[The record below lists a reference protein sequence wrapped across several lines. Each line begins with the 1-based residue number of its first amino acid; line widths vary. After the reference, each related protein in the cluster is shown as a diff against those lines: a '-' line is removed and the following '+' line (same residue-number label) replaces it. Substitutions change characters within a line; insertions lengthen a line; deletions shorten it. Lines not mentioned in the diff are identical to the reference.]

1 MPIYEFRCADC
12 GKITNYFT
20 RKVDTATKVACEHCQ
35 SQDTSRMMSK
45 FGRSYSRE
53 EIVEMY
59 GDPSEQGGGPDAYR
73 DPRQIG
79 SWVEKRFQEYGM
91 DLPDGAREM
100 IDAAREGE
108 FPDPVKDL

>member
-12 GKITNYFT
+12 GRVTNHFT
-20 RKVDTATKVACEHCQ
+20 RKIDTVSTVPCEHCA
-35 SQDTSRMMSK
+35 SPRTSRMMSK
-45 FGRSYSRE
+45 FGRSYSRAD
-53 EIVEMY
+53 IMDRY
-59 GDPSEQGGGPDAYR
+59 GEPGNSPDDYR

-79 SWVEKRFQEYGM
+79 TWVEKRFEQYGM